1 MEYNVNRYR
10 DLLIDENTRQNL
22 VSRKSIDSELDMHI
36 QDSLAITNYLD
47 INRQKIIDIGSGA
60 GFPGLI
66 LAMHYPE
73 AGFTLVESDKK
84 KSAFL
89 SRVVQE
95 IGLKN
100 TIVINRRVED
110 VGQDSNFREGFDICT
125 ARAVAPLQVLLE
137 YGIPLLKT
145 GGRLALWKGINYLTE
160 IEAARQALSVLQSEV
175 EEVFQYNLMGERD
188 RAMVL
193 IRKHQNTPARYP
205 RRVGIPAKRP
215 L

>member
-10 DLLIDENTRQNL
+10 DLLIEENTRQNL

-36 QDSLAITNYLD
+36 QDSLVIKNYLN
-47 INRQKIIDIGSGA
+47 INRQKLIDIGSGA

-66 LAMHYPE
+66 LAIHYPE
-73 AGFTLVESDKK
+73 ASFTLVESDKK
-84 KSAFL
+84 KSTFL

-100 TIVINRRVED
+100 TVVINHRVEEL
-110 VGQDSNFREGFDICT
+110 GQDGNFRERFDICT
-125 ARAVAPLQVLLE
+125 ARAVAPMQVLLE

-145 GGRLALWKGINYLTE
+145 GGCLALWKGKNYAAE
-160 IEAARQALSVLQSEV
+160 IETARTALTVLQSEV
-175 EEVFQYNLMGERD
+175 EEVFHYNLIGERD
-188 RAMVL
+188 RAIVL
-193 IRKHQNTPARYP
+193 IRKNQSTPAIYP

>member
-110 VGQDSNFREGFDICT
+110 VGQNSNFREGFDICT
-125 ARAVAPLQVLLE
+125 
-137 YGIPLLKT
+137 
-145 GGRLALWKGINYLTE
+145 
-160 IEAARQALSVLQSEV
+160 SV
-175 EEVFQYNLMGERD
+175 
-188 RAMVL
+188 
-193 IRKHQNTPARYP
+193 
-205 RRVGIPAKRP
+205 
-215 L
+215 

>member
-10 DLLIDENTRQNL
+10 DLLIEENTRQNL

-36 QDSLAITNYLD
+36 QDSLAIINYLN
-47 INRQKIIDIGSGA
+47 IAEQTIIDIGSGA

-66 LAMHYPE
+66 LAIYCPE
-73 AGFTLVESDKK
+73 ASFTLVESDKK

-89 SRVVQE
+89 SRVIQE

-100 TIVINRRVED
+100 TNVINRRVEEL
-110 VGQDSNFREGFDICT
+110 GQDSNFRERFDICT
-125 ARAVAPLQVLLE
+125 ARAVAPTQVLLE

-145 GGRLALWKGINYLTE
+145 GGWLALWKGINYATE
-160 IEAARQALSVLQSEV
+160 IETARHALTVLQSEV

-193 IRKHQNTPARYP
+193 IKKNQSTPARYP